1 MPEMDG
7 IHRPAIQL
15 AGSESD
21 EFFPHIAPPDRSIR
35 THGNIH
41 RIVFG
46 KIEVAKWRKAAARI
60 LPDPPGLLHE
70 KIPASAAAYGMAFS
84 YGQSIDRIQ
93 VEDIT
98 PCQDHVQRQAPGSIY
113 HPAHF
118 RQILRRFLSTKSF
131 AASDRWKGY
140 ISFRDRN
147 SKPIFGTAPSIPCLS
162 NHRRF
167 AAPRCPS
174 VHPPL

>member
-98 PCQDHVQRQAPGSIY
+98 PCQDHVQR
-113 HPAHF
+113 
-118 RQILRRFLSTKSF
+118 RRLLDQYITPRIFGKSF
-131 AASDRWKGY
+131 DV
-140 ISFRDRN
+140 SFQRN
-147 SKPIFGTAPSIPCLS
+147 LS
-162 NHRRF
+162 QHRIVGRVIYLSAIEIANRF
-167 AAPRCPS
+167 SERR
-174 VHPPL
+174 HPYPAFRITEDLQHL